1 MFTTKQKTIISNIKG
16 VQKMKT
22 KNLVIALLFVSF
34 TAFAQ
39 QVNIPKTAKDSFS
52 KLYPKAVEVKWDKE
66 NQDYEASFKFNGKD
80 MSVIFDKDG
89 KVQETET
96 TIEISQ
102 LPKSVEKYV
111 MDNFKEYKITG
122 AAKIIKA
129 NGEEIFEAEVTKGK
143 DKKDLFFDANGKP
156 EKKDVNKESENENE
170 NEEDED

>member
-1 MFTTKQKTIISNIKG
+1 
-16 VQKMKT
+16 
-22 KNLVIALLFVSF
+22 
-34 TAFAQ
+34 
-39 QVNIPKTAKDSFS
+39 
-52 KLYPKAVEVKWDKE
+52 
-66 NQDYEASFKFNGKD
+66 

-111 MDNFKEYKITG
+111 LDNFKEYKITG

-156 EKKDVNKESENENE
+156 EKKDVNKENENE

>member
-1 MFTTKQKTIISNIKG
+1 
-16 VQKMKT
+16 MKA
-22 KNLVIALLFVSF
+22 KYFLIALALFSF

-39 QVNIPKTAKDSFS
+39 QVNVPKSAKDTFS
-52 KLYPKAVEVKWDKE
+52 KLYPKTTEVKWDKE
-66 NQDYEASFKFNGKD
+66 NQDYEASFKLNGKD

-89 KVQETET
+89 KVMETET
-96 TIEISQ
+96 AIEISK
-102 LPKSVEKYV
+102 LPKGVDKYV

-129 NGEEIFEAEVTKGK
+129 NGEEIFEAEITKGK

-170 NEEDED
+170 EDED